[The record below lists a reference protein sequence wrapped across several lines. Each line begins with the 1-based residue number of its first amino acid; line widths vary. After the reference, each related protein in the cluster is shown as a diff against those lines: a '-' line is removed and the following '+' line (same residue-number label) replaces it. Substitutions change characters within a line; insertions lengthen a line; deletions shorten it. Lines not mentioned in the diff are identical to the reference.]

1 MKEEFYFRSIDE
13 NICIPLE
20 EHLYDAK
27 LEGLEEITLVEAIP
41 YTNNPDYIWCTHFGD
56 VEERH
61 TCKKS
66 HCGAYSSKS
75 GRGVCS
81 HRGRLYEYG
90 EEKTFKISHPK
101 Q

>member
-1 MKEEFYFRSIDE
+1 MKKDKLYFKTIDE

-20 EHLYDAK
+20 EHLHGAK
-27 LEGLEEITLVEAIP
+27 LEGLEEITLIEAIP
-41 YTNNPDYIWCTHFGD
+41 DNDNPDYVWCTHFGG

-66 HCGAYSSKS
+66 HCEAYNSKS

-81 HRGRLYEYG
+81 HRGKLYEYG
-90 EEKTFKISHPK
+90 EEVTFKT